1 MAVSRE
7 AREWRNELSRRSSAG
22 VQLLR
27 RDGRTDPLLVLSYV
41 VWPGQRE
48 WERRRRRD
56 MAATRQ
62 PSEARAGG
70 G

>member
-1 MAVSRE
+1 MAVSPE
-7 AREWRNELSRRSSAG
+7 ARKRRDELSRRASAA

-48 WERRRRRD
+48 REQRRRHD
-56 MAATRQ
+56 TLGTGYL
-62 PSEARAGG
+62 S
-70 G
+70 

>member
-7 AREWRNELSRRSSAG
+7 ARAWRNELSRRASAG

-27 RDGRTDPLLVLSYV
+27 RDGRADPLLILSYV

-48 WERRRRRD
+48 RERHRRR
-56 MAATRQ
+56 
-62 PSEARAGG
+62 ARPGARLSREPLGG
-70 G
+70 D